1 MIDESLLQVL
11 GRNAEAQAVITSTFN
26 TVFGSSLI
34 SAAAQGIISKYYNWR
49 FPFRYTR
56 DGGGRQVWTSKVQAF
71 ARRWQQVVAF
81 NDLWDEGAAGNSQSE
96 QYSGT
101 DTVTYTDSRTE
112 YDKQTFGTIDPTYT
126 AGQANA
132 TEHGFLDGKNKT
144 EQQTVHGRK
153 RTYTD
158 GRTIPERIAEAMGA
172 QPPLVQFINAFGALL
187 LPPAEE
193 EII

>member
-1 MIDESLLQVL
+1 MIDETLLQVL
-11 GRNAEAQAVITSTFN
+11 GRNEEAQEVISSIFDTT
-26 TVFGSSLI
+26 FGSS
-34 SAAAQGIISKYYNWR
+34 IITVAGQEIIEKYYNWR

-56 DGGGRQVWTSKVQAF
+56 DGGGKQIWTNKVQAF
-71 ARRWQQVVAF
+71 ARRWQDITGYL
-81 NDLWDEGAAGNSQSE
+81 DLWGTGATDNE
-96 QYSGT
+96 QREEYSGV
-101 DTVTYTDSRTE
+101 DTVTYTDSRAE
-112 YDKQTFGTIDPTYT
+112 YDRQTFGTVDPTYT

-144 EQQTVHGRK
+144 VQETAHGRT

-172 QPPLVQFINAFGALL
+172 HPPLAQFINAFGTLL

-193 EII
+193 DII